1 MNHSSFVSVSKA
13 HIGTGPHRALEP
25 GTIGRVPDDVIL
37 RRCDAQEVQV
47 IRARGAGP
55 RLRRVIQHP
64 NVILTQE
71 GILCRNKQKKNPQL
85 KYVLQEIVKAQTPVK
100 EPSQCLSI
108 DQEGGEI
115 PVFAAGS
122 STPSNLLSTA
132 TDSYAHSLRSN
143 HCLNIPAWF

>member
-71 GILCRNKQKKNPQL
+71 GILCRNKQKKNPT
-85 KYVLQEIVKAQTPVK
+85 AQVRVARDC
-100 EPSQCLSI
+100 Q
-108 DQEGGEI
+108 
-115 PVFAAGS
+115 
-122 STPSNLLSTA
+122 STDTCQGAITVS
-132 TDSYAHSLRSN
+132 
-143 HCLNIPAWF
+143 